1 MAKGSFGSSITSDRI
16 SDSII
21 FNNITAEGTL
31 DVSSGTLTTSTAQQ
45 QAIVDGATIA
55 VEAQDLSSG
64 TGTTLPNSV
73 QDNITRLGSVT
84 TGTIDHNVSMTG
96 VPRRTALYEV
106 KPSAGNLQVNDTS
119 ETIGWGSISLSTVS
133 GRTYCIESSISVQLY
148 NSGYISARIRMYKGT
163 SAKSRGATD
172 TSNFGTILNLK
183 EVAGHNIAAANSF
196 KFMAHVVGIFTASST
211 QTEYIHFSIQ
221 NANLSTTSLFKLNT
235 SYPETI
241 IKIQEYDSDNFTT
254 ITS

>member
-31 DVSSGTLTTSTAQQ
+31 DVSSGTLTTSTAQK

-73 QDNITRLGSVT
+73 QDNITRLGTVT
-84 TGTIDHNVSMTG
+84 TGTIDHTVSMTG

-106 KPSAGNLQVNDTS
+106 KPSAGNLQVNDTT

-133 GRTYCIESSISVQLY
+133 GKTYCIESSISVGLY
-148 NSGYISARIRMYKGT
+148 NSGYISARIRMYRHT
-163 SAKSRGATD
+163 SAKSRGD
-172 TSNFGTILNLK
+172 TSGFGTVLNLK
-183 EVAGHNIAAANSF
+183 EVAGQNIAAANSF
-196 KFMAHVVGIFTASST
+196 KFMAHIVGIFTASST

-241 IKIQEYDSDNFTT
+241 IKISEYDSDNFTT